1 MSSRYFFITLFFLL
15 NIFCNSSLYASG
27 AKRPE
32 LPEDETVTDT
42 PAIEVT
48 NPTTEEPVIPPV
60 TGEVE
65 VPVIPPV
72 TGEVEIPTIPPV
84 TGGEDEVALSP
95 QLKFIRPWNIN
106 GTSIVIDAYE
116 GNSID
121 WAKMAT
127 DKKVVGVIHRSS
139 IGLNTDSQYVARKK
153 IALER
158 GYLWGAYHL
167 GRPGNTIAQ
176 ADLFLSLIK
185 DEPNTLMILDLEDTG
200 SGSFMSVNEA
210 VVFMN
215 YVYEKT
221 GRIPTVYANHS
232 TTVMLN
238 SKVKGNPRFEQ
249 SKLWYARFKENISD
263 FPAGVWASYF
273 LWQFSSEIN
282 CSTTGSCLYNV
293 PGTKSDMD
301 VNVFYGSARELAAQW
316 NNN

>member
-1 MSSRYFFITLFFLL
+1 MKLQTSGSKTTFSKNSNKFLIFFLLL
-15 NIFCNSSLYASG
+15 NIFTMSNSYALGS
-27 AKRPE
+27 KRPVVNK
-32 LPEDETVTDT
+32 PPT
-42 PAIEVT
+42 
-48 NPTTEEPVIPPV
+48 PTTPPS
-60 TGEVE
+60 TDDG
-65 VPVIPPV
+65 
-72 TGEVEIPTIPPV
+72 TST
-84 TGGEDEVALSP
+84 TVAASLLSP
-95 QLKFIRPWNIN
+95 WTKEKS
-106 GTSIVIDAYE
+106 TIVIDAYD

-121 WAKMAT
+121 WDKMAT
-127 DKKVVGVIHRSS
+127 DRKVAGVIHRSS
-139 IGLNTDSQYVARKK
+139 IGLKVDSQYVARKK

-200 SGSFMSVNEA
+200 SGSFMTINEA

-232 TTVMLN
+232 TTVLLN
-238 SKVKGNPRFEQ
+238 QKVKSNPLFQQ
-249 SKLWYARFKENISD
+249 SKLWYARFKANVTD
-263 FPAGVWASYF
+263 FPAGIWKNYF

-293 PGTKSDMD
+293 PGTKADMD
-301 VNVFYGSARELAAQW
+301 VNVFHGSPTELAAQW
-316 NNN
+316 HND